1 MALQHYQLNVT
12 GIKDLEVETEATS
25 DSDDTEE
32 HIKTIKVKPAESR
45 WVIVD
50 LKIPDG
56 TLASGSHKI
65 MFEIKA
71 IESQDIVTEKSVFLV
86 PR

>member
-1 MALQHYQLNVT
+1 
-12 GIKDLEVETEATS
+12 
-25 DSDDTEE
+25 
-32 HIKTIKVKPAESR
+32 
-45 WVIVD
+45 VIVD

-56 TLASGSHKI
+56 ILASGSHKI